1 MNRNWES
8 YRMRSQSKLQRIR
21 SGLSLKS
28 RRQFMLG
35 LLGMLLA
42 PVALADGPLHIKL
55 GTLVPRGST
64 YHRVLQDMGEAFRN
78 AQGTG
83 AAFTI
88 YTDGS
93 QGSEADVVR
102 RMRVGQLNAALM
114 SVIGLSEIDASVS
127 ALQKMPMVFRS
138 WEEIDY
144 VSQTLRPSIERR
156 FLDRGFVVVLWA
168 EAGWV
173 RFFCKQ
179 PATRPEDLKPRRM
192 FAWAGDNEQV
202 ELMKGLG
209 FRPVVLETAD
219 IIPGLQTGLIDAVAV
234 TPMWALATQLDRL
247 APHMIDVKWAPI
259 VGALV
264 FTRAAWESIPPAARS
279 AIQQSAHQAVEKLR
293 AYQTRADTEA
303 IAVMEQR
310 GLQVQRLGPADM
322 RAWEAFAQSAY
333 PLIRGRMVPEDGF
346 DATLRL
352 VAQYRHESHQ

>member
-1 MNRNWES
+1 MTS
-8 YRMRSQSKLQRIR
+8 DSKHQRIR
-21 SGLSLKS
+21 TGSPAPS
-28 RRQFMLG
+28 RRRFTLA
-35 LLGMLLA
+35 LIGMLLA
-42 PVALADGPLHIKL
+42 PLALADAPLHIKL
-55 GTLVPRGST
+55 GTLVPKGST
-64 YHRVLQDMGEAFRN
+64 YHRVLQDMGEVFRT

-83 AAFTI
+83 SAFTI

-102 RMRVGQLNAALM
+102 RMRVGQLNAAMM
-114 SVIGLSEIDASVS
+114 SVIGLSEIDTSVS
-127 ALQKMPMVFRS
+127 ALQKMPMIFRS

-144 VSQTLRPSIERR
+144 VSQTLRPAIERR
-156 FLDRGFVVVLWA
+156 FLDKGFVVVLWA

-179 PATRPEDLKPRRM
+179 PAVRPEDLKPRRM

-202 ELMKGLG
+202 ELMKALG

-219 IIPGLQTGLIDAVAV
+219 IIPGLQTGLVDTVAV

-264 FTRAAWESIPPAARS
+264 FTRPVWEAMTPASRS
-279 AIQQSAHQAVEKLR
+279 AIQQSAHQAVETLR
-293 AYQTRADTEA
+293 AYQSRADVEA
-303 IAVMEQR
+303 ISVMEQR
-310 GLQVQRLGPADM
+310 GLQVQRLGPADTQ
-322 RAWEAFAQSAY
+322 AWETFAQSAY
-333 PLIRGRMVPEDGF
+333 PLIRGHMVPEDGF

-352 VAQYRHESHQ
+352 VAQYRRESHR

>member
-1 MNRNWES
+1 MPFN
-8 YRMRSQSKLQRIR
+8 SKHSHI
-21 SGLSLKS
+21 GLGPPAPS
-28 RRQFMLG
+28 RRQFTLG
-35 LLGMLLA
+35 LLGMLAA
-42 PVALADGPLHIKL
+42 PLALADGPLRIKL
-55 GTLVPRGST
+55 GTLLPKGSA
-64 YHRVLQDMGEAFRN
+64 YHRALQDMGEVFRN
-78 AQGTG
+78 AQGAG
-83 AAFTI
+83 SAFTI

-114 SVIGLSEIDASVS
+114 SVIGLSEIDAAVNS
-127 ALQKMPMVFRS
+127 LQKMPMVFRS
-138 WEEIDY
+138 WEEIDF
-144 VSQTLRPSIERR
+144 VGQTLRPAIERR
-156 FLDRGFVVVLWA
+156 FRDKGFVVALWA

-179 PATRPEDLKPRRM
+179 SAVRPEDLKPRRM

-219 IIPGLQTGLIDAVAV
+219 IIPGLQTGLIDTVAV

-264 FTRAAWESIPPAARS
+264 FTLPAWEAMTPAARS
-279 AIQQSAHQAVEKLR
+279 AVQQSAHQAVPELR
-293 AYQTRADTEA
+293 AYQTRADAEA
-303 IAVMEQR
+303 ITVMEQR
-310 GLQVQRLGPADM
+310 GLKVQRLGAAEM
-322 RAWEAFAQSAY
+322 QAWEALAQSAY

-352 VAQYRHESHQ
+352 VAQFRRESQR